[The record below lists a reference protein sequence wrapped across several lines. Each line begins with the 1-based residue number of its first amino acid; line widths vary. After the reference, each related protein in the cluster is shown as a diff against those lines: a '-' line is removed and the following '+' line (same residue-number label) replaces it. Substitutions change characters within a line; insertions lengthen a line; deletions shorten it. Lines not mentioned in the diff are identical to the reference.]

1 MVRSLQYRD
10 KAIHR
15 ECSLSIDVGA
25 PGVSP
30 PSPRNAALLLWD
42 SAGRHGDRP
51 AVVERGSAVTYTALR
66 ERAAAIGAAL
76 RAAGVG
82 ADDRVAI
89 LLERGRDAAAA
100 YFGTLA
106 AGAIAVVANETLR
119 PRQIEHVLAHSGAR
133 CLITTGDVLA
143 RQPRRLST
151 AAGVLDASEI
161 RPGGEPL
168 APVHR
173 LGSDMAQ
180 IVYTSGSTGLPK
192 GVVVSHA
199 NLWALTSVV
208 VSYLGLTDV
217 DRLASLLPFS
227 FVYGVGQLLC
237 AVGAGAALV
246 VERSPLPQQMIES
259 VRTEGVTVLAAVPPL
274 WNRLLR
280 VPALVEAPLPRL
292 RVMTNAGGHLPVE
305 TVRALRRAQP
315 GAQLYLM
322 YGLTE
327 ALRCTYLPPAE
338 LDRRPDS
345 MGRAI
350 PGGEAYVLLE
360 DGTPAP
366 PGEIGE
372 LVYRGPTVTLGYWND
387 PEVTAR
393 VFRPNPLR
401 PSGAPPSDADRVV
414 FSGDLVR
421 RDDEGFLYF
430 VGRRDRII
438 KTMGYRVGPDEILG
452 VLYASGEV
460 ADAEVVGEP
469 DEARGER
476 IVAYVVLAEQG
487 SLERLQA
494 YYGRELPRYLQPAR
508 VEVRAALPLLAS
520 GKHDLEAVRSAPGT
534 PFPSQA
540 E

>member
-1 MVRSLQYRD
+1 MS
-10 KAIHR
+10 
-15 ECSLSIDVGA
+15 
-25 PGVSP
+25 SP
-30 PSPRNAALLLWD
+30 SSPRNGALLLWD
-42 SAGRHGDRP
+42 SARRHAGRP
-51 AVVERGSAVTYTALR
+51 AVVERGSVVTYTELR

-89 LLERGRDAAAA
+89 LLERGADAAAA
-100 YFGTLA
+100 YFGALA
-106 AGAIAVVANETLR
+106 AGAIAVVVNETLR

-133 CLITTGDVLA
+133 CLITTGDILA

-168 APVHR
+168 APVRR
-173 LGSDMAQ
+173 LGQDIAQ

-199 NLWALTSVV
+199 NLWALTSAV
-208 VSYLGLTDV
+208 VSYLALTEV
-217 DRLASLLPFS
+217 DRIASLLPFS

-292 RVMTNAGGHLPVE
+292 RVMTNAGGHLPPEV
-305 TVRALRRAQP
+305 VRTLRRVQP
-315 GAQLYLM
+315 RAQLYLM

-327 ALRCTYLPPAE
+327 ALRCTFLAPDE
-338 LDRRPDS
+338 VDRRPDS

-350 PGGEAYVLLE
+350 PGGEVYVLLE

-372 LVYRGPTVTLGYWND
+372 LAYR
-387 PEVTAR
+387 
-393 VFRPNPLR
+393 
-401 PSGAPPSDADRVV
+401 PSDAQRVV

-438 KTMGYRVGPDEILG
+438 KTMGYRVGPDEILS
-452 VLYASGEV
+452 VLYGSGEV
-460 ADAEVVGEP
+460 ADAVVVGEP

-476 IVAYVVLAEQG
+476 IVAYVVLAGQG

-508 VEVRAALPLLAS
+508 VEVRDALPLLAS
-520 GKHDLEAVRSAPGT
+520 GKHDLAAVRAAPGT
-534 PFPSQA
+534 PLPSQA

>member
-1 MVRSLQYRD
+1 LQYRD
-10 KAIHR
+10 KAM
-15 ECSLSIDVGA
+15 L
-25 PGVSP
+25 P
-30 PSPRNAALLLWD
+30 PSAAGNAALLLWD
-42 SAGRHGDRP
+42 SAGRHRDRP
-51 AVVERGSAVTYTALR
+51 AVVERGSTVTYTALR
-66 ERAAAIGAAL
+66 ERAAAVGAAL

-100 YFGTLA
+100 YFGALA
-106 AGAIAVVANETLR
+106 AGAIAVVVNETLR
-119 PRQIEHVLAHSGAR
+119 PRQIEHVLAHSSAR
-133 CLITTGDVLA
+133 CLITTADVLA

-151 AAGVLDASEI
+151 AVGVLDASEI

-168 APVHR
+168 APVPR
-173 LGSDMAQ
+173 LGSDVAQ
-180 IVYTSGSTGLPK
+180 IVYTSGSTGFPK
-192 GVVVSHA
+192 GVAVSHA
-199 NLWALTSVV
+199 NLWALTSAV
-208 VSYLGLTDV
+208 VSYLGLTDE

-292 RVMTNAGGHLPVE
+292 RVMTNAGGHLPRE
-305 TVRALRRAQP
+305 AVRALRRAQP
-315 GAQLYLM
+315 GAELYLM

-327 ALRCTYLPPAE
+327 ALRCTYLPPEE
-338 LDRRPDS
+338 LDHRPDS

-350 PGGEAYVLLE
+350 PGGEVYVLLE

-387 PEVTAR
+387 PELTAR
-393 VFRPNPLR
+393 VFRPDPLR
-401 PSGAPPSDADRVV
+401 PSDGERVV

-438 KTMGYRVGPDEILG
+438 KTMGYRVGPDEILS
-452 VLYASGEV
+452 VLHASGEV
-460 ADAEVVGEP
+460 ADAVVVGEP

-487 SLERLQA
+487 SLDRLQA

-508 VEVRAALPLLAS
+508 VEVRDTLPLLAS
-520 GKHDLEAVRSAPGT
+520 GKHDLAAVRAAP
-534 PFPSQA
+534 